1 MKKSI
6 WFKKVA
12 EEYGWLGNMAPY
24 PIKFDG
30 KVWLTSEA
38 LFQSMRFDD
47 DSIKEMIRV
56 EKSPMGAKMK
66 SKKYKDQMVVVPMSE
81 LDVENMR
88 KCVKIKFDQHPQL
101 KNALIET
108 GKSLIYQDT
117 GNKNGKREMF
127 WGVKRLSESEW
138 DGNNMMGR
146 ILMELREE
154 YVAEIKKVYFW

>member
-1 MKKSI
+1 MKSI

-12 EEYGWLGNMAPY
+12 EEYGWMGNMAPY
-24 PIKFDG
+24 PIKYKG

-47 DSIKEMIRV
+47 DSVKEMIRV

-88 KCVKIKFDQHPQL
+88 KCVKMKFDAHPQL
-101 KNALIET
+101 KRQLMNTKDAF
-108 GKSLIYQDT
+108 IYEDI
-117 GNKNGKREMF
+117 GNRNGERHKF
-127 WGVKRLSESEW
+127 WGAKKLSESEG
-138 DGNNMMGR
+138 DGNNMMGK
-146 ILMELREE
+146 ILMDLREE
-154 YVAEIKKVYFW
+154 YLKEIK

>member
-1 MKKSI
+1 MKSI

-12 EEYGWLGNMAPY
+12 EPYGWMGNMAPY

-38 LFQSMRFDD
+38 LFQSMRYDD
-47 DSIKEMIRV
+47 VSVKEIIRG

-66 SKKYKDQMVVVPMSE
+66 SKKYKGQMVVVPMSE

-88 KCVKIKFDQHPQL
+88 KCVKMKFDQHPQL
-101 KNALIET
+101 KRQLINT
-108 GKSLIYQDT
+108 KDAFIYEDI
-117 GNKNGKREMF
+117 GNRNGERHKF
-127 WGVKRLSESEW
+127 LGVKKLSESEA
-138 DGNNMMGR
+138 DGNNMMGK

-154 YVAEIKKVYFW
+154 YLKEIK

>member
-1 MKKSI
+1 MKNV

-12 EEYGWLGNMAPY
+12 EEYGWMGNMAPY

-38 LFQSMRFDD
+38 LFQSMRYNI

-66 SKKYKDQMVVVPMSE
+66 AKKNRDQMVVVPMSE

-88 KCVKIKFDQHPQL
+88 KCVKMKFDAHPQL
-101 KNALIET
+101 KRQLINT
-108 GKSLIYQDT
+108 KDSFIYEDI
-117 GNKNGKREMF
+117 GNRKGERHKF
-127 WGVKRLSESEW
+127 WGAKKLSEIEG
-138 DGNNMMGR
+138 DGNNMMGK
-146 ILMELREE
+146 ILMDLREE
-154 YVAEIKKVYFW
+154 YLKEIK